1 MFKSKRK
8 TKALSLLVLF
18 LMVFCQMFS
27 SFAVNAE
34 SQADDYNL
42 EFTLSRLSM
51 STYENESATY
61 SNYWMGQP
69 ANAVFDTAAW
79 ELKDFSIEYELHVEE
94 QTTTVKKTMSYSS
107 ATYSFD
113 ESAVFNNIKIPY
125 EDVEIEYYNAPAGA
139 LIEPH
144 LLHYDLYL
152 KKSNGKMILS
162 VPRLAPSD
170 TYTGVA
176 NDAKVLGIEN
186 LRVTEINAADKNIYL
201 NGRMGNDALDG
212 KSEANAVKTFEKA
225 KQLATANQNI
235 KRIIVIGTTDIEGDV
250 SLAGTN
256 AKILRGDSFKDFV
269 FSVPANKTATLTDI
283 TIDGNSSNNSI
294 IEKSLVNVNNGAI
307 LNVSQGAVLKNNR
320 IKDYPNDATRGG
332 AIYVVKGTLNMN
344 GGSIEA
350 NQATY
355 GGGIYLYKSTM
366 NFTGGI
372 VKGNESKLV
381 TDRSVSPT
389 QYYSAGGGILAD
401 EGATINMSGSAE
413 VRNNSAKE
421 IGGGISLGSNQWGET
436 NILNMDGG
444 IIDGN
449 TAGSAGGGIF
459 VQAKAFSG
467 GISKAYINSGEITNN
482 RMDGSGVTEKMFG
495 GGGIY
500 VNGANSRDA
509 NGILYLKNVVITDN
523 SADNDGAGYASCP
536 ISQTKIFVTNGA
548 AIYGNHSN
556 TNVNEIYLLCNHNL
570 GPHSGNPKYNIS
582 KRMLGGV
589 PYNWKTETN
598 APLPDD
604 KHSGTLTV
612 DNSFLKLN
620 TDSVGNEL
628 TEKLAKVIIKGNTS
642 ATRGGGIGSNGTVIV
657 GEDESID
664 IAVKKVWDDNG
675 VAGAIHPEE
684 ITVNLIATVD
694 GTEYV
699 IETKKITAADGWT
712 TSFKNLPTKIGND
725 RIQYSVT
732 EEAVE
737 GYTAVVTGNTDD
749 GFTITNTKASE
760 KTEVKIKKTWDD
772 SNNKDGK
779 RPANITV
786 RLYADGVEVNGQ
798 TLTLSQSNSWM
809 GSFTNLDKYKN
820 GQIIMYTIKEDAVG
834 KGYTTKITGSAEDGY
849 VITNTRKPNVPP
861 KRPNTG
867 DGSNTAWYLIML
879 GISGVMLVIVGL
891 RKKARY

>member
-1 MFKSKRK
+1 
-8 TKALSLLVLF
+8 
-18 LMVFCQMFS
+18 
-27 SFAVNAE
+27 
-34 SQADDYNL
+34 
-42 EFTLSRLSM
+42 
-51 STYENESATY
+51 
-61 SNYWMGQP
+61 
-69 ANAVFDTAAW
+69 
-79 ELKDFSIEYELHVEE
+79 
-94 QTTTVKKTMSYSS
+94 
-107 ATYSFD
+107 
-113 ESAVFNNIKIPY
+113 
-125 EDVEIEYYNAPAGA
+125 
-139 LIEPH
+139 
-144 LLHYDLYL
+144 
-152 KKSNGKMILS
+152 
-162 VPRLAPSD
+162 
-170 TYTGVA
+170 
-176 NDAKVLGIEN
+176 
-186 LRVTEINAADKNIYL
+186 
-201 NGRMGNDALDG
+201 
-212 KSEANAVKTFEKA
+212 
-225 KQLATANQNI
+225 
-235 KRIIVIGTTDIEGDV
+235 
-250 SLAGTN
+250 
-256 AKILRGDSFKDFV
+256 
-269 FSVPANKTATLTDI
+269 
-283 TIDGNSSNNSI
+283 
-294 IEKSLVNVNNGAI
+294 
-307 LNVSQGAVLKNNR
+307 
-320 IKDYPNDATRGG
+320 
-332 AIYVVKGTLNMN
+332 
-344 GGSIEA
+344 
-350 NQATY
+350 
-355 GGGIYLYKSTM
+355 
-366 NFTGGI
+366 
-372 VKGNESKLV
+372 
-381 TDRSVSPT
+381 
-389 QYYSAGGGILAD
+389 
-401 EGATINMSGSAE
+401 
-413 VRNNSAKE
+413 
-421 IGGGISLGSNQWGET
+421 
-436 NILNMDGG
+436 MDGG

-604 KHSGTLTV
+604 KHIGTLTV

-664 IAVKKVWDDNG
+664 IAVKKIWDDNG
-675 VAGAIHPEE
+675 VAGAVHPAE

-732 EEAVE
+732 EEAVD
-737 GYTAVVTGNTDD
+737 GYTAVVTGDAD
-749 GFTITNTKASE
+749 QGFTITNTKVIE
-760 KTEVKIKKTWDD
+760 KTEVKVKKTWDD

-798 TLTLSQSNSWM
+798 TLTLSQANSWM

-820 GQIIMYTIKEDAVG
+820 GHKINYTIKEDTVG
-834 KGYTTKITGSAEDGY
+834 NGYTSKITGSAEDGY

-861 KRPNTG
+861 KTPNTG
-867 DGSNTAWYLIML
+867 DGSNTAWYIAML

>member
-42 EFTLSRLSM
+42 EFTLSRPSM

-176 NDAKVLGIEN
+176 NNAKILGIEN

-344 GGSIEA
+344 GGSVEA

-401 EGATINMSGSAE
+401 EGATINMSGNAE

-589 PYNWKTETN
+589 AYNWKTETN

-628 TEKLAKVIIKGNTS
+628 TEKLTKVIIKGNTS

-664 IAVKKVWDDNG
+664 ISVKKVWDDNG
-675 VAGAIHPEE
+675 VSGAVHPAE

-732 EEAVE
+732 EEAVD

-749 GFTITNTKASE
+749 GFTITNTKVIE
-760 KTEVKIKKTWDD
+760 KTEVKVKKTWDD

-798 TLTLSQSNSWM
+798 TLTLSQSNNWM
-809 GSFTNLDKYKN
+809 GSFANLDKYKN
-820 GQIIMYTIKEDAVG
+820 GQKIMYTIKEDAVE
-834 KGYTTKITGSAEDGY
+834 KGYTSKITGSAEDGY
-849 VITNTRKPNVPP
+849 VITNTRNPNIPP
-861 KRPNTG
+861 KTPNTG
-867 DGSNTAWYLIML
+867 DKSNLDWYLTML
-879 GISGVMLVIVGL
+879 GISGAMLIMAGL
-891 RKKARY
+891 RKKAR

>member
-34 SQADDYNL
+34 SQADDYNQ

-170 TYTGVA
+170 AYTGAA

-235 KRIIVIGTTDIEGDV
+235 KRIVVIGTTDIEGDV

-256 AKILRGDSFKDFV
+256 AKIIRGDSFKDFV

-307 LNVSQGAVLKNNR
+307 LNVSQGAVLKNNG

-344 GGSIEA
+344 GGSVEA

-401 EGATINMSGSAE
+401 EGATINMSGNAE

-628 TEKLAKVIIKGNTS
+628 TEKLTKVIIKGNTS

-664 IAVKKVWDDNG
+664 ISVKKVWDDNG
-675 VAGAIHPEE
+675 VSGAVHPAE

-732 EEAVE
+732 EEAVD

-760 KTEVKIKKTWDD
+760 KTEVKVKKTWDD

-779 RPANITV
+779 RPANITL

-798 TLTLSQSNSWM
+798 TLTLSQSNNWM

-820 GQIIMYTIKEDAVG
+820 GQKIMYTIKEDAVG